1 MSGNVPV
8 VPEGV
13 NPDNNHIGGGP
24 FINTNRLRNNNNQN
38 PLFNVRDRPLRRLLE
53 FLTLVKAISAFFVL
67 VYIHITFSRTPS
79 TCLMH
84 VKDTWPRDGILRVEI
99 VRNVGKDYN
108 IEQSYAK
115 EEKLKQQGKVE
126 DFVQVIG
133 LLARD
138 SFVNIE
144 PSAVEDSS
152 RETEPLEDNIKDHL
166 GSSKNN
172 ASEEKVIADSLL
184 NVSKISPTRWD
195 NYPFL
200 TKNPLV
206 ASEESTLF
214 DQPIKRTEIG
224 SDNSTKTIESD
235 HTVAEITDDSKTKGP
250 DDHEYIVEFSL
261 EYGFLR
267 LSPATRARLKIPVEI
282 VTLDP
287 GKDACFG
294 DSFSRLLLEEFLGYD
309 DLLLASIK
317 TLAEYEDNKGYLR
330 NVVSG
335 EHYRFVSMWMARTS
349 YFAALFF
356 MIVFTVSV
364 SMLLR
369 YSHHQI
375 FVFIVDLLQMLEFNV
390 TVTFPAAPLLTV
402 ILALVGME
410 AIMSEFFNDT
420 TTAFYIILTV
430 WVADQYDAI
439 CCHTSI
445 TKRHWLR
452 FFYLYHFS
460 FYAYHYR
467 FNGQYSS
474 LALVTSWFFIQH
486 SMVYFFHHYE
496 LPVIL
501 QQAHFQQFL
510 LRNTPQQLRTHALAV
525 TAPQLP
531 PLRARITH
539 LISAVRPNATT
550 QTSTTNLVAGSSA
563 ATNTVTTAT
572 SSVGTNAQP
581 ISTTQSSQTN
591 PSSVDTAEIQTIQGQ
606 SQGQQQ
612 RQGQP
617 SRPLSVV
624 AIQTQE
630 FERPP
635 SGGPDSH

>member
-1 MSGNVPV
+1 MSANAPPV
-8 VPEGV
+8 IEVSPE
-13 NPDNNHIGGGP
+13 NNHLGGP
-24 FINTNRLRNNNNQN
+24 FINTNRIRNNNNQN
-38 PLFNVRDRPLRRLLE
+38 PLFNVRDRLFHTLFYRAALAYARTFPRPLRRFLE
-53 FLTLVKAISAFFVL
+53 FLTLIKAIAAFFVL
-67 VYIHITFSRTPS
+67 MYIHITFSRTPS
-79 TCLMH
+79 TCLNH
-84 VKDTWPRDGILRVEI
+84 VKNTWPRDGILRVEI

-126 DFVQVIG
+126 DFSHVIG
-133 LLARD
+133 LIARD
-138 SFVNIE
+138 GFVNIE
-144 PSAVEDSS
+144 PTAVEDSS
-152 RETEPLEDNIKDHL
+152 KETEPLQASVEGNIN
-166 GSSKNN
+166 SN
-172 ASEEKVIADSLL
+172 AVKTDEHERKLISDALL
-184 NVSKISPTRWD
+184 NVSKMSPTLWD
-195 NYPFL
+195 NYQLFTDHPIVTTEKSTIFERPTDRVNNDSDSL
-200 TKNPLV
+200 FAVTDVKQNVIDSSVSQTK
-206 ASEESTLF
+206 AQQE
-214 DQPIKRTEIG
+214 
-224 SDNSTKTIESD
+224 
-235 HTVAEITDDSKTKGP
+235 
-250 DDHEYIVEFSL
+250 HEYIVEFAL

-267 LSPATRARLKIPVEI
+267 LSPATRTRLKIPVEI

-287 GKDACFG
+287 AKDECFG
-294 DSFSRLLLEEFLGYD
+294 DPFSRLLLEEFLGYD

-317 TLAEYEDNKGYLR
+317 TLAESEDNKGYLR

-349 YFAALFF
+349 YFAAFF
-356 MIVFTVSV
+356 IMIVFTVSV

-420 TTAFYIILTV
+420 TTAFYIILIV

-474 LALVTSWFFIQH
+474 LALVTSWLFIQH

-510 LRNTPQQLRTHALAV
+510 LRNANQPLPSHAITVA
-525 TAPQLP
+525 A
-531 PLRARITH
+531 RRITD
-539 LISAVRPNATT
+539 LISTVRPNATT
-550 QTSTTNLVAGSSA
+550 QTSGTTMRA
-563 ATNTVTTAT
+563 ATSTSTNTVTTT
-572 SSVGTNAQP
+572 TISVGTIAQP
-581 ISTTQSSQTN
+581 ISSSQSSQTI
-591 PSSVDTAEIQTIQGQ
+591 PTALETTESQTSG
-606 SQGQQQ
+606 SGPT
-612 RQGQP
+612 QP
-617 SRPLSVV
+617 VGV
-624 AIQTQE
+624 QTYD
-630 FERPP
+630 FESIPP
-635 SGGPDSH
+635 SGGSDSP